1 MELINGKYFSTIGLG
16 FLSEIKQENY
26 SLTPYL
32 KLFIGIFSPDGEK
45 IYLAS
50 KDIKLP
56 SNLEEI
62 NKEFE
67 SLIFKIENPDYQDEI
82 AY

>member
-1 MELINGKYFSTIGLG
+1 MELTNGKYFSTIGLDL
-16 FLSEIKQENY
+16 LSEIKRENY

-45 IYLAS
+45 IYLGS
-50 KDIKLP
+50 KDVKLP
-56 SNLEEI
+56 TNLEEI
-62 NKEFE
+62 NREFE